1 MNLNDPKHPW
11 ARLTAAART
20 VKDERDSTAP
30 YGFATRMAALA
41 FVAGRSSSLVE
52 RFALRALGVACLL
65 ALLSVVANYSAL
77 TRTATPEE
85 DLADEGPISLLV
97 TID

>member
-1 MNLNDPKHPW
+1 
-11 ARLTAAART
+11 
-20 VKDERDSTAP
+20 VS
-30 YGFATRMAALA
+30 ALA
-41 FVAGRSSSLVE
+41 FVSARSSSLVE

-77 TRTATPEE
+77 TRTAAPSEE
-85 DLADEGPISLLV
+85 EIVDEGPLSLLV